1 MGEVTVLGGTGFQS
15 RLYVARARWAQ
26 KPSGSA
32 SDDVIRT
39 LKINE
44 PRRRYMT
51 RRWLPT
57 QLFTTVG

>member
-1 MGEVTVLGGTGFQS
+1 MWPLGERQSDSRRPPVTG
-15 RLYVARARWAQ
+15 VAMELI
-26 KPSGSA
+26 GSA

>member
-1 MGEVTVLGGTGFQS
+1 LVLTPVFEE
-15 RLYVARARWAQ
+15 AI
-26 KPSGSA
+26 GSA